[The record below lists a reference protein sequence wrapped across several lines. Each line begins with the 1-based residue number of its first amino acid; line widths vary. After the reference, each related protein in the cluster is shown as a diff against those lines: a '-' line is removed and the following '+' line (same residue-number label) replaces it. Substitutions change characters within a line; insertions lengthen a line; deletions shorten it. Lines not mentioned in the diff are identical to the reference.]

1 MRYFFFVLTWRC
13 DTGEGGID
21 GDGDITRPENI
32 SAFRNFVLE
41 STEKR
46 GLHFLMADGVSWLTC
61 VWLVMFD
68 DDGGVYSVRYGALGE
83 MWVVVCLIT
92 QGFSVEGQ
100 ENLQEIL
107 SKQLLL
113 CQLLT
118 ALSVVRTGAV
128 LCYTLPP
135 PPLDFLCASLMVIRK
150 MPLCCCCSC
159 CPLHVC
165 VVYLCFQEA
174 TLCVRRL
181 TCSRP
186 SAWVW
191 SICCISASRECR
203 SSNRSPADPPT
214 PRGQWCR
221 FPKRRK

>member
-68 DDGGVYSVRYGALGE
+68 DDGGVYSVRYGALDE

-135 PPLDFLCASLMVIRK
+135 PPLGLSLCVSDGHSENAFVLLLLMLSTACVCCVSLF
-150 MPLCCCCSC
+150 PGG
-159 CPLHVC
+159 HFVC
-165 VVYLCFQEA
+165 KTFDLFTPFSVGLIYLLYLCFERVSLFKPV
-174 TLCVRRL
+174 T
-181 TCSRP
+181 SRP
-186 SAWVW
+186 ANS
-191 SICCISASRECR
+191 ER
-203 SSNRSPADPPT
+203 SVVS
-214 PRGQWCR
+214 
-221 FPKRRK
+221 FP